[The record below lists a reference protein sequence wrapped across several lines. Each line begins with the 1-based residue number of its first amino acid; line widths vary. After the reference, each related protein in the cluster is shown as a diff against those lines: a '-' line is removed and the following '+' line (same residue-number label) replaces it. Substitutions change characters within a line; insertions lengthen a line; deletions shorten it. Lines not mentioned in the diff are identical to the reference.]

1 MGAAESASQA
11 GRAPSPGPEVG
22 VPGELQHAHERH
34 LWGQGRPAGAQ
45 AAPLC
50 RAPPQLGSRGPSG
63 KWLEGARPPSP
74 DRDTQSAPPGRH
86 VPAHAGAPRPW
97 LSQSRPGLPSALFI
111 LRVWLRAHRRGRRG
125 LTGRA
130 RGGLDL
136 WE

>member
-1 MGAAESASQA
+1 MGAAESTSQA

-74 DRDTQSAPPGRH
+74 DRDTQSAPPR
-86 VPAHAGAPRPW
+86 A
-97 LSQSRPGLPSALFI
+97 SRPSTRWPPETLAQPVPPRAALGPVHSPSVAE
-111 LRVWLRAHRRGRRG
+111 GS
-125 LTGRA
+125 
-130 RGGLDL
+130 
-136 WE
+136 